1 MQTMQQK
8 GKTFFISDTHLDDK
22 RPETTS
28 LFLQTLETRVKGADS
43 LYLLGDIFEYWIGD
57 DAVGETASEV
67 ARISNYLIDH
77 GTRIYFMHG
86 NRDFLLGEKY
96 ARYAGWKLIP
106 DPVEIDLY
114 GNRILL
120 MHGDSLCTD
129 DTAYQAFRTQVRN
142 PVWQKTFLSHSI
154 AERINMAQQARSE
167 SRKHTT
173 AADSMIMDVNN
184 EAVLNAFSGHK
195 STTLIHGHTH
205 RPATHSLSIEG
216 KPYKRIVLGDW
227 YKDGWLIEADK
238 NGIELLELKQP

>member
-28 LFLQTLETRVKGADS
+28 LFLNILETRVKGADA

-67 ARISNYLIDH
+67 ARISNILSDQ
-77 GTRIYFMHG
+77 GTRIYFLHG
-86 NRDFLLGEKY
+86 NRDFLLGEAY
-96 ARYAGWKLIP
+96 ARHAGWELIP
-106 DPVEIDLY
+106 DPVEINLY
-114 GNRILL
+114 GKRVLL

-129 DTAYQAFRTQVRN
+129 DTAYQAFRQQVRN

-154 AERINMAQQARSE
+154 AERINMAQQARAE
-167 SRKHTT
+167 SMQHTANT
-173 AADSMIMDVNN
+173 DSSIMDVNN
-184 EAVLNAFSGHK
+184 EAVLKALSAHQ
-195 STTLIHGHTH
+195 SATLIHGHTH
-205 RPATHSLSIEG
+205 RPATHSLAAAG
-216 KPYKRIVLGDW
+216 KSYKRIVLGDW

-238 NGIELLELKQP
+238 NGLELIKVT